1 MPSSSE
7 QLPVAPG
14 HASVDPG
21 APATDIACDIFCA
34 VIDNF
39 GDIGVCWR
47 LARQLAG
54 EHGWQVRLFVDDLK
68 AFHAL
73 CPAVDPTLDRQS
85 AAGVMIEHWHA
96 PSHAGDT
103 LQIADVVIEAFGC
116 ELPAVYVSAMARREK
131 KPVWMNL
138 EYLSA
143 EDWVA
148 DFHLRP
154 SPHPRY
160 ALDKT
165 FFSPAWARARVAC

>member
-7 QLPVAPG
+7 QCRLLPATP
-14 HASVDPG
+14 ASIHG
-21 APATDIACDIFCA
+21 ASATDIACDIFCA

-47 LARQLAG
+47 LARQLAS
-54 EHGWQVRLFVDDLK
+54 EHDWQVRLFVDDLK

-73 CPAVDPTLDRQS
+73 CPAVDPALDRQS

-116 ELPAVYVSAMARREK
+116 ELPRGVRRARWRAARR
-131 KPVWMNL
+131 
-138 EYLSA
+138 
-143 EDWVA
+143 
-148 DFHLRP
+148 
-154 SPHPRY
+154 SP
-160 ALDKT
+160 
-165 FFSPAWARARVAC
+165 CG